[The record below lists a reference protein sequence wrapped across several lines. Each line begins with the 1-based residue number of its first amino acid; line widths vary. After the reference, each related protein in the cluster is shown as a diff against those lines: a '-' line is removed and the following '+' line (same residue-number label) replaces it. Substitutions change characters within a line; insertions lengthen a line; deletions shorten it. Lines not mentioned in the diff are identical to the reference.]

1 MKILF
6 WVDDLMTRTR
16 VESRW
21 RQAGADILRRHSDE
35 TPELIVIDLTAAD
48 ALGHIG
54 RLREAHPEV
63 DILAFGPHVDGAAFK
78 QARAAGATS
87 VVARGKVV
95 ERVLG
100 LLGK

>member
-21 RQAGADILRRHSDE
+21 RQAGAEILRKSSAE
-35 TPELIVIDLTAAD
+35 LPQLIVIDLTAAG
-48 ALGHIG
+48 ALEHI
-54 RLREAHPEV
+54 RSLRAAHPTV
-63 DILAFGPHVDGAAFK
+63 DILAFGPHVDGDAFK
-78 QARAAGATS
+78 AARAAGANN

-95 ERVLG
+95 ERVLA

>member
-21 RQAGADILRRHSDE
+21 RQAGADILRKNSED
-35 TPELIVIDLTAAD
+35 TPELVVIDLTAAD
-48 ALGHIG
+48 ALAQIG
-54 RLREAHPEV
+54 RLREMHPEV
-63 DILAFGPHVDGAAFK
+63 DILAFGPHVDGGAFK
-78 QARAAGATS
+78 QARAAGATN

-95 ERVLG
+95 ERVLAM
-100 LLGK
+100 LGK